1 MDTNSVGFWALA
13 LIAGILL
20 LEFTLAHVTARA
32 ARMKGRSYNSFFWL
46 SLLFRPAILWLVIAS
61 LPFQKNDPRSPL
73 SDTKP
78 DEEPE
83 DRHINPWAAQPLI
96 GSVEA
101 VLIVIGVLLV
111 IISIANLAVPVLQYY
126 TGMMNPYGEE

>member
-1 MDTNSVGFWALA
+1 MDTNSVGFWSLV

-73 SDTKP
+73 TDTKP

-83 DRHINPWAAQPLI
+83 DRHVNHWAAQPLI
-96 GSVEA
+96 GTVEA

-111 IISIANLAVPVLQYY
+111 VISVANLAVPVLQYY

>member
-73 SDTKP
+73 TDTKT

-83 DRHINPWAAQPLI
+83 DRHVNHWAAQPLI
-96 GSVEA
+96 GTVEA

-111 IISIANLAVPVLQYY
+111 VISVANLAVPVLQYY